1 MIRTPVLLS
10 SLLIVALAVPAVVA
24 SAQNAVND
32 TELYATPGARA
43 LAVVKKGAAVSL
55 GDTSGDFVQATV
67 EGWIAAPLLGA
78 SRDSFAVSVS
88 GSGGARLRASAS
100 PNASVVAELRGG
112 MGLEEVARRGAWV
125 QVRRTGWLR
134 SSRVASAPPT
144 GAAPQTV
151 PAPPAVST
159 TPVTADTS
167 DAATSG
173 IPLTPAT
180 ETSLLSA
187 PDGERIANLQPG
199 ARAVVTGR
207 DRGWVRVRV
216 EGWAHEADFVVSDT
230 SLRGALSAA
239 DVRADPD
246 GTKGRL
252 VHWEVLVLAHQ
263 VADPLRK
270 GLVNQEPYLLAQG
283 PGREN
288 ALLYLAIPP
297 VLVGTAR
304 EIPDLSMVTVTA
316 RVRSGKSE
324 PVGVPVLDLISIVRR

>member
-1 MIRTPVLLS
+1 MAPAGGATAQTEPVTLPPAS
-10 SLLIVALAVPAVVA
+10 STSPVAE
-24 SAQNAVND
+24 D
-32 TELYATPGARA
+32 TAG
-43 LAVVKKGAAVSL
+43 
-55 GDTSGDFVQATV
+55 
-67 EGWIAAPLLGA
+67 IAA
-78 SRDSFAVSVS
+78 
-88 GSGGARLRASAS
+88 GS
-100 PNASVVAELRGG
+100 
-112 MGLEEVARRGAWV
+112 
-125 QVRRTGWLR
+125 
-134 SSRVASAPPT
+134 
-144 GAAPQTV
+144 
-151 PAPPAVST
+151 
-159 TPVTADTS
+159 
-167 DAATSG
+167 

-180 ETSLLSA
+180 ETSLLTA
-187 PDGERIANLQPG
+187 PDGDRVGNIQPG

-216 EGWAHEADFVVSDT
+216 EGWAREADFVVSDT

-239 DVRADPD
+239 DVRADPE

-297 VLVGTAR
+297 ALVATAR
-304 EIPDLSMVTVTA
+304 EIPDLTNVTVTA